1 MTLVFFSNNY
11 GMAPFKEK
19 KEYPCM
25 ERILKGRVYLWSEVS
40 RSRFFFTPIVIQ
52 TQIMPFYPAM
62 IYKEIVLKKVTC
74 AMKHGI
80 NSVFICTEQI
90 LIEPVAPLRMGL

>member
-1 MTLVFFSNNY
+1 MAWLLLRKKKSILVWRGSLREEYTY
-11 GMAPFKEK
+11 GVKSH
-19 KEYPCM
+19 
-25 ERILKGRVYLWSEVS
+25 GVV
-40 RSRFFFTPIVIQ
+40 FFFTPIVIQ

-80 NSVFICTEQI
+80 NSVFICTGQI